1 MTNKNLSRRALLAT
15 AGMAATWAGLLSTP
29 AWADPSSTQLQ
40 AQLDQARADLESMG
54 DQLATL
60 QNALSATSE
69 ALEATRSQVTETQEK
84 IDATSTELE
93 QKRGVL
99 SGRMRSAYK
108 GGSESALDVI
118 LGSTSVEDLV
128 SRVYYL
134 DKVNDSD
141 ANAIDEVRSL
151 TEQLQQQ
158 MSDLENQQSEQEA
171 QAAEAQQN
179 LSSYESEVERA
190 QSYYNSL
197 DSQVQETLAKE
208 AAEEAARQ
216 AEQASHGGA
225 AGGIS
230 NAVSTVE
237 NTNAAQ
243 NNGGVANTD
252 NATNVG
258 NAPSHEESTPSTGT
272 GSGEAGSSA
281 PSKGTAHPGIVSCAA
296 KFLGYPYKSY
306 YQGVNYGPNAD
317 GFDCC
322 GLVATAYHLAGY
334 SLPYATTVGGLMSY
348 IKGRGNWK
356 SCSLS
361 NYQDVL
367 AVGDVIFCSPGHVAI
382 YAGGSTMIHA
392 PVPGKYVC
400 CANVYACIGGGFGR
414 LTDVGRHFVSEG
426 HRFRQPGRAQALF
439 SQVPG
444 KPGRR
449 GGPRRAHRRGS
460 GDALPPLALSR
471 REAARG
477 RLPAPRPGTWPSW
490 PPGRLRFLASSLW
503 WRALMRWEP
512 ATSGSGIPQVDAEVM
527 GRMDMPWHRVV
538 RAKFC
543 EGTLITFAGLSMG
556 REGPSVQLGGMS
568 GKAVSRI
575 LHRKRGEERLA
586 RDLWSRS
593 RHVRGLSRA
602 PHGGSLCHRGNPQG
616 IHSTAH
622 HTRS

>member
-15 AGMAATWAGLLSTP
+15 AGIAATWAGLLP
-29 AWADPSSTQLQ
+29 DIAWADPSASQLQ
-40 AQLDQARADLESMG
+40 AQLDQARADLNSMG

-60 QNALSATSE
+60 QNALSTTTE

-84 IDATSTELE
+84 IDATSAELE

-108 GGSESALDVI
+108 GGSETALDVI

-158 MSDLENQQSEQEA
+158 MSDLESQQSEQEA
-171 QAAEAQQN
+171 QAEAAQQN

-197 DSQVQETLAKE
+197 DSQVQEALAKE
-208 AAEEAARQ
+208 AAHQ
-216 AEQASHGGA
+216 AEQSSHGSTT
-225 AGGIS
+225 GGIS

-252 NATNVG
+252 NATNKG
-258 NAPSHEESTPSTGT
+258 DAPAQDQTKPSAGEGPNGGGASDSGT
-272 GSGEAGSSA
+272 TT
-281 PSKGTAHPGIVSCAA
+281 PSKGSAHPGIVSCAA
-296 KFLGYPYKSY
+296 QFLGYPYKSY

-367 AVGDVIFCSPGHVAI
+367 AVGDVIFCSKSHVAI

-400 CANVYACIGGGFGR
+400 YANVYACIGGGFG
-414 LTDVGRHFVSEG
+414 G
-426 HRFRQPGRAQALF
+426 
-439 SQVPG
+439 
-444 KPGRR
+444 
-449 GGPRRAHRRGS
+449 
-460 GDALPPLALSR
+460 
-471 REAARG
+471 
-477 RLPAPRPGTWPSW
+477 
-490 PPGRLRFLASSLW
+490 
-503 WRALMRWEP
+503 
-512 ATSGSGIPQVDAEVM
+512 
-527 GRMDMPWHRVV
+527 
-538 RAKFC
+538 
-543 EGTLITFAGLSMG
+543 
-556 REGPSVQLGGMS
+556 
-568 GKAVSRI
+568 
-575 LHRKRGEERLA
+575 
-586 RDLWSRS
+586 
-593 RHVRGLSRA
+593 
-602 PHGGSLCHRGNPQG
+602 
-616 IHSTAH
+616 
-622 HTRS
+622 

>member
-1 MTNKNLSRRALLAT
+1 MTNQNLTRRALLAS
-15 AGMAATWAGLLSTP
+15 AGIAATWAGLLP
-29 AWADPSSTQLQ
+29 DIALADPSASQLQ
-40 AQLDQARADLESMG
+40 AQLDQARADLNSMG

-60 QNALSATSE
+60 QNALSTTTE

-84 IDATSTELE
+84 IDATSAELE

-99 SGRMRSAYK
+99 SGRMKSAYK
-108 GGSESALDVI
+108 GGSETALDVI

-134 DKVNDSD
+134 DKVNESD

-158 MSDLENQQSEQEA
+158 MSDLESQQSEQEA
-171 QAAEAQQN
+171 QAEEAQQN

-216 AEQASHGGA
+216 AEQSSHGSTT
-225 AGGIS
+225 GGIS

-252 NATNVG
+252 NATNKG
-258 NAPSHEESTPSTGT
+258 NAPAQDQTKPSAGEEPNGGASDSDTTT
-272 GSGEAGSSA
+272 
-281 PSKGTAHPGIVSCAA
+281 PSKGSAHPGIVSCAA
-296 KFLGYPYKSY
+296 RFLGYPYKSY
-306 YQGVNYGPNAD
+306 YQGVNYGPDAD

-356 SCSLS
+356 TCNLS

-367 AVGDVIFCSPGHVAI
+367 AVGDVIFCSTGHVAI
-382 YAGGSTMIHA
+382 YAGGTSMIHA

-400 CANVYACIGGGFGR
+400 YANVYACIGGGFG
-414 LTDVGRHFVSEG
+414 G
-426 HRFRQPGRAQALF
+426 
-439 SQVPG
+439 
-444 KPGRR
+444 
-449 GGPRRAHRRGS
+449 
-460 GDALPPLALSR
+460 
-471 REAARG
+471 
-477 RLPAPRPGTWPSW
+477 
-490 PPGRLRFLASSLW
+490 
-503 WRALMRWEP
+503 
-512 ATSGSGIPQVDAEVM
+512 
-527 GRMDMPWHRVV
+527 
-538 RAKFC
+538 
-543 EGTLITFAGLSMG
+543 
-556 REGPSVQLGGMS
+556 
-568 GKAVSRI
+568 
-575 LHRKRGEERLA
+575 
-586 RDLWSRS
+586 
-593 RHVRGLSRA
+593 
-602 PHGGSLCHRGNPQG
+602 
-616 IHSTAH
+616 
-622 HTRS
+622 

>member
-1 MTNKNLSRRALLAT
+1 
-15 AGMAATWAGLLSTP
+15 
-29 AWADPSSTQLQ
+29 
-40 AQLDQARADLESMG
+40 MG

-60 QNALSATSE
+60 QNALSTTSE

-84 IDATSTELE
+84 IDATSAELA

-99 SGRMRSAYK
+99 SDRMRSAYK
-108 GGSESALDVI
+108 GGSETALDVI

-151 TEQLQQQ
+151 TGQLQQQ

-197 DSQVQETLAKE
+197 DSQVQEALAKE
-208 AAEEAARQ
+208 AAHQ
-216 AEQASHGGA
+216 AEQSSHGSTT
-225 AGGIS
+225 GGIS

-252 NATNVG
+252 NATNKG
-258 NAPSHEESTPSTGT
+258 DAPAQDQTKPSAGEGPNGGGGGDSGT
-272 GSGEAGSSA
+272 TT
-281 PSKGTAHPGIVSCAA
+281 PSKGSAHPGIVSCAA
-296 KFLGYPYKSY
+296 QFLGYPYKSY

-400 CANVYACIGGGFGR
+400 YANVYACIGGGFG
-414 LTDVGRHFVSEG
+414 G
-426 HRFRQPGRAQALF
+426 
-439 SQVPG
+439 
-444 KPGRR
+444 
-449 GGPRRAHRRGS
+449 
-460 GDALPPLALSR
+460 
-471 REAARG
+471 
-477 RLPAPRPGTWPSW
+477 
-490 PPGRLRFLASSLW
+490 
-503 WRALMRWEP
+503 
-512 ATSGSGIPQVDAEVM
+512 
-527 GRMDMPWHRVV
+527 
-538 RAKFC
+538 
-543 EGTLITFAGLSMG
+543 
-556 REGPSVQLGGMS
+556 
-568 GKAVSRI
+568 
-575 LHRKRGEERLA
+575 
-586 RDLWSRS
+586 
-593 RHVRGLSRA
+593 
-602 PHGGSLCHRGNPQG
+602 
-616 IHSTAH
+616 
-622 HTRS
+622 

>member
-1 MTNKNLSRRALLAT
+1 MTNQNLTRRALLAS
-15 AGMAATWAGLLSTP
+15 AGIAATWAGLLP
-29 AWADPSSTQLQ
+29 DIAWADPSASQLQ
-40 AQLDQARADLESMG
+40 AQLDQARADLNSMG

-60 QNALSATSE
+60 QNALSTTTE

-84 IDATSTELE
+84 IDATSAELE

-108 GGSESALDVI
+108 GGSETTLDVI

-134 DKVNDSD
+134 DKVNESD
-141 ANAIDEVRSL
+141 ANAIDEIRSL

-158 MSDLENQQSEQEA
+158 MSDLESQQSEQEA
-171 QAAEAQQN
+171 QAEEAQQN

-216 AEQASHGGA
+216 AGQASHGAA

-252 NATNVG
+252 NATNKG
-258 NAPSHEESTPSTGT
+258 NAPAQDQTKPSAGEEPNGGGT
-272 GSGEAGSSA
+272 SDSGTAT
-281 PSKGTAHPGIVSCAA
+281 PSKGYAHPGIVSCAA
-296 KFLGYPYKSY
+296 QFLGYPYKSY
-306 YQGVNYGPNAD
+306 YQGVNYGPDAD

-334 SLPYATTVGGLMSY
+334 SLPYATSVGGLMSY

-356 SCSLS
+356 SCNLS

-367 AVGDVIFCSPGHVAI
+367 AVGDVIFCSTGHVAI
-382 YAGGSTMIHA
+382 YAGGTSMIHA

-400 CANVYACIGGGFGR
+400 YANVYACIGGGFG
-414 LTDVGRHFVSEG
+414 G
-426 HRFRQPGRAQALF
+426 
-439 SQVPG
+439 
-444 KPGRR
+444 
-449 GGPRRAHRRGS
+449 
-460 GDALPPLALSR
+460 
-471 REAARG
+471 
-477 RLPAPRPGTWPSW
+477 
-490 PPGRLRFLASSLW
+490 
-503 WRALMRWEP
+503 
-512 ATSGSGIPQVDAEVM
+512 
-527 GRMDMPWHRVV
+527 
-538 RAKFC
+538 
-543 EGTLITFAGLSMG
+543 
-556 REGPSVQLGGMS
+556 
-568 GKAVSRI
+568 
-575 LHRKRGEERLA
+575 
-586 RDLWSRS
+586 
-593 RHVRGLSRA
+593 
-602 PHGGSLCHRGNPQG
+602 
-616 IHSTAH
+616 
-622 HTRS
+622 

>member
-1 MTNKNLSRRALLAT
+1 MINKNLSRRALLAT
-15 AGMAATWAGLLSTP
+15 AGMAATWAGLLP
-29 AWADPSSTQLQ
+29 DIAWADPSASQLQ
-40 AQLDQARADLESMG
+40 AQLDQARADLNSMG

-60 QNALSATSE
+60 QNALSTTTE

-84 IDATSTELE
+84 IDATSAELE

-99 SGRMRSAYK
+99 SDRMRSAYK
-108 GGSESALDVI
+108 GGSETALDVI

-151 TEQLQQQ
+151 TGQLQQQ

-197 DSQVQETLAKE
+197 DSQVQEALAKE
-208 AAEEAARQ
+208 AAHQ
-216 AEQASHGGA
+216 AEQSSHGSTT
-225 AGGIS
+225 GGIS

-252 NATNVG
+252 NATNKG
-258 NAPSHEESTPSTGT
+258 DAPAQDQTRPSAGEGSNGGGASDSGT
-272 GSGEAGSSA
+272 TT
-281 PSKGTAHPGIVSCAA
+281 PSKGSAHPGIVSCAA

-367 AVGDVIFCSPGHVAI
+367 AVGDVIFCSKGHVAI

-400 CANVYACIGGGFGR
+400 YANVYACIGGGFG
-414 LTDVGRHFVSEG
+414 G
-426 HRFRQPGRAQALF
+426 
-439 SQVPG
+439 
-444 KPGRR
+444 
-449 GGPRRAHRRGS
+449 
-460 GDALPPLALSR
+460 
-471 REAARG
+471 
-477 RLPAPRPGTWPSW
+477 
-490 PPGRLRFLASSLW
+490 
-503 WRALMRWEP
+503 
-512 ATSGSGIPQVDAEVM
+512 
-527 GRMDMPWHRVV
+527 
-538 RAKFC
+538 
-543 EGTLITFAGLSMG
+543 
-556 REGPSVQLGGMS
+556 
-568 GKAVSRI
+568 
-575 LHRKRGEERLA
+575 
-586 RDLWSRS
+586 
-593 RHVRGLSRA
+593 
-602 PHGGSLCHRGNPQG
+602 
-616 IHSTAH
+616 
-622 HTRS
+622 

>member
-15 AGMAATWAGLLSTP
+15 AGMAATWAGLLSTT

-60 QNALSATSE
+60 QNALSTTSE

-84 IDATSTELE
+84 IDATSAELA

-99 SGRMRSAYK
+99 SDRMRSAYK
-108 GGSESALDVI
+108 GGSETALDVI

-197 DSQVQETLAKE
+197 DSQVQEALAKE
-208 AAEEAARQ
+208 AAHQ
-216 AEQASHGGA
+216 AEQSSHGSTT
-225 AGGIS
+225 GGIS

-252 NATNVG
+252 NATNKG
-258 NAPSHEESTPSTGT
+258 DAPAQDQTKPSAGAGPNGGGASDSGT
-272 GSGEAGSSA
+272 TT
-281 PSKGTAHPGIVSCAA
+281 PSKGSAHPGIVSCAA
-296 KFLGYPYKSY
+296 QFLGYPYKSY

-400 CANVYACIGGGFGR
+400 YANVYACIGGGFG
-414 LTDVGRHFVSEG
+414 G
-426 HRFRQPGRAQALF
+426 
-439 SQVPG
+439 
-444 KPGRR
+444 
-449 GGPRRAHRRGS
+449 
-460 GDALPPLALSR
+460 
-471 REAARG
+471 
-477 RLPAPRPGTWPSW
+477 
-490 PPGRLRFLASSLW
+490 
-503 WRALMRWEP
+503 
-512 ATSGSGIPQVDAEVM
+512 
-527 GRMDMPWHRVV
+527 
-538 RAKFC
+538 
-543 EGTLITFAGLSMG
+543 
-556 REGPSVQLGGMS
+556 
-568 GKAVSRI
+568 
-575 LHRKRGEERLA
+575 
-586 RDLWSRS
+586 
-593 RHVRGLSRA
+593 
-602 PHGGSLCHRGNPQG
+602 
-616 IHSTAH
+616 
-622 HTRS
+622 

>member
-1 MTNKNLSRRALLAT
+1 MNFRHRVISAGLALALTGTCALAALPATPAIADPADDLSAAAAQLESLGAELAT
-15 AGMAATWAGLLSTP
+15 MQS
-29 AWADPSSTQLQ
+29 QLQ
-40 AQLDQARADLESMG
+40 EATDSLESTAVAITDKQAQIDETTAQLGDLKSQLG
-54 DQLATL
+54 D
-60 QNALSATSE
+60 
-69 ALEATRSQVTETQEK
+69 
-84 IDATSTELE
+84 
-93 QKRGVL
+93 G
-99 SGRMRSAYK
+99 MRSTYK
-108 GGSESALDVI
+108 QGSQSVIDVV

-400 CANVYACIGGGFGR
+400 YANVYACIGGGFG
-414 LTDVGRHFVSEG
+414 G
-426 HRFRQPGRAQALF
+426 
-439 SQVPG
+439 
-444 KPGRR
+444 
-449 GGPRRAHRRGS
+449 
-460 GDALPPLALSR
+460 
-471 REAARG
+471 
-477 RLPAPRPGTWPSW
+477 
-490 PPGRLRFLASSLW
+490 
-503 WRALMRWEP
+503 
-512 ATSGSGIPQVDAEVM
+512 
-527 GRMDMPWHRVV
+527 
-538 RAKFC
+538 
-543 EGTLITFAGLSMG
+543 
-556 REGPSVQLGGMS
+556 
-568 GKAVSRI
+568 
-575 LHRKRGEERLA
+575 
-586 RDLWSRS
+586 
-593 RHVRGLSRA
+593 
-602 PHGGSLCHRGNPQG
+602 
-616 IHSTAH
+616 
-622 HTRS
+622 

>member
-1 MTNKNLSRRALLAT
+1 MNFRHRVISAGLVLALTGTCALAALPATPAIADPADDLSAAAAQLESLGAELAT
-15 AGMAATWAGLLSTP
+15 MQS
-29 AWADPSSTQLQ
+29 QLQ
-40 AQLDQARADLESMG
+40 EATDSLESTAVAITDKQAQIDETTAQLGDLKSQLG
-54 DQLATL
+54 D
-60 QNALSATSE
+60 
-69 ALEATRSQVTETQEK
+69 
-84 IDATSTELE
+84 
-93 QKRGVL
+93 G
-99 SGRMRSAYK
+99 MRSTYK
-108 GGSESALDVI
+108 QGSQSVIDVV

-197 DSQVQETLAKE
+197 DSQVQEALAKE
-208 AAEEAARQ
+208 AAHQ
-216 AEQASHGGA
+216 AEQSSHGSTT
-225 AGGIS
+225 GGIS

-252 NATNVG
+252 NATNKG
-258 NAPSHEESTPSTGT
+258 DAPAQDQTKPSAGDGPNGGGASDSGT
-272 GSGEAGSSA
+272 TT
-281 PSKGTAHPGIVSCAA
+281 PSKGSAHPGIVSCAA
-296 KFLGYPYKSY
+296 QFLGYPYKSY

-334 SLPYATTVGGLMSY
+334 SLPYATSVGGLMSY

-367 AVGDVIFCSPGHVAI
+367 AVGDVIFCSTGHVAI

-400 CANVYACIGGGFGR
+400 YANVYACIGGGFG
-414 LTDVGRHFVSEG
+414 G
-426 HRFRQPGRAQALF
+426 
-439 SQVPG
+439 
-444 KPGRR
+444 
-449 GGPRRAHRRGS
+449 
-460 GDALPPLALSR
+460 
-471 REAARG
+471 
-477 RLPAPRPGTWPSW
+477 
-490 PPGRLRFLASSLW
+490 
-503 WRALMRWEP
+503 
-512 ATSGSGIPQVDAEVM
+512 
-527 GRMDMPWHRVV
+527 
-538 RAKFC
+538 
-543 EGTLITFAGLSMG
+543 
-556 REGPSVQLGGMS
+556 
-568 GKAVSRI
+568 
-575 LHRKRGEERLA
+575 
-586 RDLWSRS
+586 
-593 RHVRGLSRA
+593 
-602 PHGGSLCHRGNPQG
+602 
-616 IHSTAH
+616 
-622 HTRS
+622 

>member
-1 MTNKNLSRRALLAT
+1 
-15 AGMAATWAGLLSTP
+15 
-29 AWADPSSTQLQ
+29 
-40 AQLDQARADLESMG
+40 
-54 DQLATL
+54 
-60 QNALSATSE
+60 
-69 ALEATRSQVTETQEK
+69 
-84 IDATSTELE
+84 
-93 QKRGVL
+93 
-99 SGRMRSAYK
+99 
-108 GGSESALDVI
+108 
-118 LGSTSVEDLV
+118 
-128 SRVYYL
+128 
-134 DKVNDSD
+134 
-141 ANAIDEVRSL
+141 
-151 TEQLQQQ
+151 
-158 MSDLENQQSEQEA
+158 MSDLESQQSEQEA
-171 QAAEAQQN
+171 QAEEAQQN

-216 AEQASHGGA
+216 TGQASHGAA

-252 NATNVG
+252 NATNKG
-258 NAPSHEESTPSTGT
+258 NAPAHEESAPSTGT

-400 CANVYACIGGGFGR
+400 YANVYACIGGGFG
-414 LTDVGRHFVSEG
+414 G
-426 HRFRQPGRAQALF
+426 
-439 SQVPG
+439 
-444 KPGRR
+444 
-449 GGPRRAHRRGS
+449 
-460 GDALPPLALSR
+460 
-471 REAARG
+471 
-477 RLPAPRPGTWPSW
+477 
-490 PPGRLRFLASSLW
+490 
-503 WRALMRWEP
+503 
-512 ATSGSGIPQVDAEVM
+512 
-527 GRMDMPWHRVV
+527 
-538 RAKFC
+538 
-543 EGTLITFAGLSMG
+543 
-556 REGPSVQLGGMS
+556 
-568 GKAVSRI
+568 
-575 LHRKRGEERLA
+575 
-586 RDLWSRS
+586 
-593 RHVRGLSRA
+593 
-602 PHGGSLCHRGNPQG
+602 
-616 IHSTAH
+616 
-622 HTRS
+622 

>member
-1 MTNKNLSRRALLAT
+1 MTNQNLTRRALLAS
-15 AGMAATWAGLLSTP
+15 AGIAATWAGLLP
-29 AWADPSSTQLQ
+29 DIAWADPSASQLQ
-40 AQLDQARADLESMG
+40 AQLDQARADLNSMG

-60 QNALSATSE
+60 QNALSTTTE

-84 IDATSTELE
+84 IDATSAELE

-108 GGSESALDVI
+108 GGSETALDVI

-134 DKVNDSD
+134 DKVNESD

-158 MSDLENQQSEQEA
+158 MSDLESQQSEQEA
-171 QAAEAQQN
+171 QAEEAQQN

-216 AEQASHGGA
+216 AGQASHGAA

-252 NATNVG
+252 NASNAG
-258 NAPSHEESTPSTGT
+258 NAPSHEESTPSTGGGSSASSGT

-296 KFLGYPYKSY
+296 QFLGYPYKSY
-306 YQGVNYGPNAD
+306 YLGVNYGPDAD

-334 SLPYATTVGGLMSY
+334 SLPYATSVGGLMSY

-356 SCSLS
+356 SCNLS

-367 AVGDVIFCSPGHVAI
+367 AVGDVIFCSTGHVAI
-382 YAGGSTMIHA
+382 YAGGTSMIHA

-400 CANVYACIGGGFGR
+400 IGGGFG
-414 LTDVGRHFVSEG
+414 G
-426 HRFRQPGRAQALF
+426 
-439 SQVPG
+439 
-444 KPGRR
+444 
-449 GGPRRAHRRGS
+449 
-460 GDALPPLALSR
+460 
-471 REAARG
+471 
-477 RLPAPRPGTWPSW
+477 
-490 PPGRLRFLASSLW
+490 
-503 WRALMRWEP
+503 
-512 ATSGSGIPQVDAEVM
+512 
-527 GRMDMPWHRVV
+527 
-538 RAKFC
+538 
-543 EGTLITFAGLSMG
+543 
-556 REGPSVQLGGMS
+556 
-568 GKAVSRI
+568 
-575 LHRKRGEERLA
+575 
-586 RDLWSRS
+586 
-593 RHVRGLSRA
+593 
-602 PHGGSLCHRGNPQG
+602 
-616 IHSTAH
+616 
-622 HTRS
+622 

>member
-1 MTNKNLSRRALLAT
+1 MTNQNLTRRALLAS
-15 AGMAATWAGLLSTP
+15 AGIATTWAGLLP
-29 AWADPSSTQLQ
+29 DIAWADPSASQLQ
-40 AQLDQARADLESMG
+40 AQLDQARADLNSMG

-60 QNALSATSE
+60 QNALSTTTE

-84 IDATSTELE
+84 IDATSAELE

-108 GGSESALDVI
+108 GGSETALDVI

-134 DKVNDSD
+134 DKVNESD

-158 MSDLENQQSEQEA
+158 MSDLESQQSEQEA
-171 QAAEAQQN
+171 QAEEAQQN

-190 QSYYNSL
+190 QGYYNSL

-216 AEQASHGGA
+216 AGQASHGA
-225 AGGIS
+225 TAGGIS

-252 NATNVG
+252 NATNKG
-258 NAPSHEESTPSTGT
+258 NAPAQDQTKPSAGEEPNGGGASDSDTT
-272 GSGEAGSSA
+272 A
-281 PSKGTAHPGIVSCAA
+281 PSKGSAHPGIVSCTAQ
-296 KFLGYPYKSY
+296 FLGYPYKSY
-306 YQGVNYGPNAD
+306 YQGVNYGPDAD

-356 SCSLS
+356 SCNLS

-367 AVGDVIFCSPGHVAI
+367 AVGDVIFCSPGHVAL
-382 YAGGSTMIHA
+382 YAGGTSMIHA

-400 CANVYACIGGGFGR
+400 YANVYACIGGGFG
-414 LTDVGRHFVSEG
+414 G
-426 HRFRQPGRAQALF
+426 
-439 SQVPG
+439 
-444 KPGRR
+444 
-449 GGPRRAHRRGS
+449 
-460 GDALPPLALSR
+460 
-471 REAARG
+471 
-477 RLPAPRPGTWPSW
+477 
-490 PPGRLRFLASSLW
+490 
-503 WRALMRWEP
+503 
-512 ATSGSGIPQVDAEVM
+512 
-527 GRMDMPWHRVV
+527 
-538 RAKFC
+538 
-543 EGTLITFAGLSMG
+543 
-556 REGPSVQLGGMS
+556 
-568 GKAVSRI
+568 
-575 LHRKRGEERLA
+575 
-586 RDLWSRS
+586 
-593 RHVRGLSRA
+593 
-602 PHGGSLCHRGNPQG
+602 
-616 IHSTAH
+616 
-622 HTRS
+622 

>member
-1 MTNKNLSRRALLAT
+1 MTNQNLTRRALLAS
-15 AGMAATWAGLLSTP
+15 AGIAATWAGLLP
-29 AWADPSSTQLQ
+29 DIAWADPSASQLQ
-40 AQLDQARADLESMG
+40 AQLDQARADLNSMG

-60 QNALSATSE
+60 QNALSTTTE

-84 IDATSTELE
+84 IDATSAELE

-108 GGSESALDVI
+108 GGSETALDVI

-134 DKVNDSD
+134 DKVNESD

-158 MSDLENQQSEQEA
+158 MSDLENQQSEQ
-171 QAAEAQQN
+171 EAQQN

-216 AEQASHGGA
+216 AGQDSHGAA

-252 NATNVG
+252 NATNKG
-258 NAPSHEESTPSTGT
+258 NAPAQDQNKPSAGEESSDSDTTT
-272 GSGEAGSSA
+272 
-281 PSKGTAHPGIVSCAA
+281 PSKGSAHPGIVSCAA
-296 KFLGYPYKSY
+296 QFLGYPYKSY
-306 YQGVNYGPNAD
+306 YQGVNYGPDAD

-356 SCSLS
+356 SCNLS

-367 AVGDVIFCSPGHVAI
+367 AVGDVIFCSTGHVAI
-382 YAGGSTMIHA
+382 YAGGTSMIHA

-400 CANVYACIGGGFGR
+400 YANVYACIGGGFG
-414 LTDVGRHFVSEG
+414 G
-426 HRFRQPGRAQALF
+426 
-439 SQVPG
+439 
-444 KPGRR
+444 
-449 GGPRRAHRRGS
+449 
-460 GDALPPLALSR
+460 
-471 REAARG
+471 
-477 RLPAPRPGTWPSW
+477 
-490 PPGRLRFLASSLW
+490 
-503 WRALMRWEP
+503 
-512 ATSGSGIPQVDAEVM
+512 
-527 GRMDMPWHRVV
+527 
-538 RAKFC
+538 
-543 EGTLITFAGLSMG
+543 
-556 REGPSVQLGGMS
+556 
-568 GKAVSRI
+568 
-575 LHRKRGEERLA
+575 
-586 RDLWSRS
+586 
-593 RHVRGLSRA
+593 
-602 PHGGSLCHRGNPQG
+602 
-616 IHSTAH
+616 
-622 HTRS
+622 

>member
-1 MTNKNLSRRALLAT
+1 MTNKNLSRRALLAS

-60 QNALSATSE
+60 QNALSTTSE

-84 IDATSTELE
+84 IDATSAELE

-99 SGRMRSAYK
+99 SDRMRSAYK
-108 GGSESALDVI
+108 GGSETALDVI

-134 DKVNDSD
+134 DKVNESD

-258 NAPSHEESTPSTGT
+258 NAPSHEESTPSTGGGSNDSSGT

-296 KFLGYPYKSY
+296 QFLGYPYKSY

-334 SLPYATTVGGLMSY
+334 SLPYATSVGGLMSY

-367 AVGDVIFCSPGHVAI
+367 AVGDVIFCSTGHVAI

-400 CANVYACIGGGFGR
+400 YANVYACIGGGFG
-414 LTDVGRHFVSEG
+414 G
-426 HRFRQPGRAQALF
+426 
-439 SQVPG
+439 
-444 KPGRR
+444 
-449 GGPRRAHRRGS
+449 
-460 GDALPPLALSR
+460 
-471 REAARG
+471 
-477 RLPAPRPGTWPSW
+477 
-490 PPGRLRFLASSLW
+490 
-503 WRALMRWEP
+503 
-512 ATSGSGIPQVDAEVM
+512 
-527 GRMDMPWHRVV
+527 
-538 RAKFC
+538 
-543 EGTLITFAGLSMG
+543 
-556 REGPSVQLGGMS
+556 
-568 GKAVSRI
+568 
-575 LHRKRGEERLA
+575 
-586 RDLWSRS
+586 
-593 RHVRGLSRA
+593 
-602 PHGGSLCHRGNPQG
+602 
-616 IHSTAH
+616 
-622 HTRS
+622 

>member
-1 MTNKNLSRRALLAT
+1 MTNQNLTRRVLLAT
-15 AGMAATWAGLLSTP
+15 AGMAATWAGLLP
-29 AWADPSSTQLQ
+29 DIAWADPSASQLQ
-40 AQLDQARADLESMG
+40 AQLDQARADLNSMG

-60 QNALSATSE
+60 QNALSTTTE

-84 IDATSTELE
+84 IDATSAELE

-108 GGSESALDVI
+108 GGSETALDVI

-134 DKVNDSD
+134 DKVNESD

-158 MSDLENQQSEQEA
+158 MSDLESQQSEQEA
-171 QAAEAQQN
+171 QAEEAQQN

-216 AEQASHGGA
+216 AGQASHGAA

-252 NATNVG
+252 NATNKG
-258 NAPSHEESTPSTGT
+258 NAPAQDQNKPSAGEESNGGGGGDSDTTT
-272 GSGEAGSSA
+272 
-281 PSKGTAHPGIVSCAA
+281 PSKGSAHPGIVSCAA
-296 KFLGYPYKSY
+296 QFLG
-306 YQGVNYGPNAD
+306 
-317 GFDCC
+317 C

-356 SCSLS
+356 SCNLS

-382 YAGGSTMIHA
+382 YAGGTSMIHA

-400 CANVYACIGGGFGR
+400 YANVYACIGGGFG
-414 LTDVGRHFVSEG
+414 G
-426 HRFRQPGRAQALF
+426 
-439 SQVPG
+439 
-444 KPGRR
+444 
-449 GGPRRAHRRGS
+449 
-460 GDALPPLALSR
+460 
-471 REAARG
+471 
-477 RLPAPRPGTWPSW
+477 
-490 PPGRLRFLASSLW
+490 
-503 WRALMRWEP
+503 
-512 ATSGSGIPQVDAEVM
+512 
-527 GRMDMPWHRVV
+527 
-538 RAKFC
+538 
-543 EGTLITFAGLSMG
+543 
-556 REGPSVQLGGMS
+556 
-568 GKAVSRI
+568 
-575 LHRKRGEERLA
+575 
-586 RDLWSRS
+586 
-593 RHVRGLSRA
+593 
-602 PHGGSLCHRGNPQG
+602 
-616 IHSTAH
+616 
-622 HTRS
+622 